1 MIAEVAA
8 ASLRHIESA
17 LTVLQAERS
26 RLDEGDLRTIARYVA
41 TRYGACVLLATT
53 IEQASIVCE
62 RHSCARLRV
71 PRTPLEI

>member
-1 MIAEVAA
+1 MIAEIAA

-41 TRYGACVLLATT
+41 TRYGASVLLATT
-53 IEQASIVCE
+53 IE
-62 RHSCARLRV
+62 
-71 PRTPLEI
+71 